1 MCCEGVGGLKRKEVK
16 ISRWVRESK
25 KERGRQAESKIYI
38 LPGWWGL
45 VSTGISVDISGRRR
59 RRRREER
66 GKSWKKGRMGEN
78 RSEEKIREYSDYRRV
93 VTGLYQLTRSLST
106 AVWRGD
112 VLQIEGYECLLLL
125 HSCFLK
131 YTHLTPTTG
140 PWTDPHST
148 RIAPQFPLTS
158 RVQEPGS
165 QYFSLYGC
173 VHAAWYRL
181 IRVGLVRFCKKI
193 YKAWHVSQYIAF
205 NAKRY
210 WHIRKQK

>member
-1 MCCEGVGGLKRKEVK
+1 
-16 ISRWVRESK
+16 
-25 KERGRQAESKIYI
+25 
-38 LPGWWGL
+38 
-45 VSTGISVDISGRRR
+45 
-59 RRRREER
+59 
-66 GKSWKKGRMGEN
+66 MGEN

-148 RIAPQFPLTS
+148 RIALNFPS
-158 RVQEPGS
+158 RPEYKSQGHSIPVCMGVYTQPG
-165 QYFSLYGC
+165 
-173 VHAAWYRL
+173 
-181 IRVGLVRFCKKI
+181 ID
-193 YKAWHVSQYIAF
+193 
-205 NAKRY
+205 
-210 WHIRKQK
+210 